1 MAGIRINSELPGLRA
16 EREKDGRMPSDPWLL
31 YEWMFKSRTFEE
43 AVRRIWKDGLISGEM
58 HLGLGEEAIV
68 AGIIPQLKDGDAMAL
83 DHRGTPPMLMRGV
96 DPVALL
102 REFMGKPDGLC
113 GGRGGHMHL
122 FAPEK
127 LAASSG
133 IVGAA
138 GPAAA
143 GFALAGQ
150 MLRPGTVSVA
160 FFGDGA
166 ANAGMLMESMNLA
179 VVWTLPVIFVC
190 KDNGWAITTPADTA
204 VGGNL
209 LARAKAFGM
218 KAVEVDGADVG
229 AVWSAAG
236 EALCH
241 ARAGNGPVF
250 LWAHCV
256 HLEGHFLGDGL
267 LDMFR
272 RPLYSFRKR
281 IRPMVKG
288 FLRSRG
294 APWGERLASLR
305 QILGVVFSIQRQTA
319 HQRDP
324 LVRTRPVLA
333 AEDAAR
339 LADLESAVR
348 IEIRQC
354 VARALQAQGIGV

>member
-1 MAGIRINSELPGLRA
+1 MDRSPD
-16 EREKDGRMPSDPWLL
+16 KDGRSFPDLWSL
-31 YEWMFKSRTFEE
+31 YGLMFKSRVFEE
-43 AVRRIWKDGLISGEM
+43 AVRRIWKDGKISGEM

-68 AGIIPQLKDGDAMAL
+68 AGIVPQLIDGDAMAL

-96 DPVALL
+96 DPVGLL
-102 REFMGKPDGLC
+102 REFMGRPDGLC
-113 GGRGGHMHL
+113 RGMGGHMHL
-122 FAPEK
+122 FAPER

-179 VVWTLPVIFVC
+179 AVWKLPVIFVC
-190 KDNGWAITTPADTA
+190 KDNGWAITTPAGTV

-209 LARAKAFGM
+209 LARAQAFGM
-218 KAVEVDGADVG
+218 KAIEVDGAEVG

-236 EALCH
+236 DALRH
-241 ARAGNGPVF
+241 ARAGDGPVF

-256 HLEGHFLGDGL
+256 HLEGHFLGDGM
-267 LDMFR
+267 LDTFR
-272 RPLYSFRKR
+272 RPVFSFRKR
-281 IRPMVKG
+281 IWPMAKG
-288 FLRSRG
+288 FFRGGG
-294 APWGERLASLR
+294 APWAERIASLR
-305 QILGVVFSIQRQTA
+305 QILGAVFTIQSQTA
-319 HQRDP
+319 GRGDP
-324 LVRTRPVLA
+324 LLRTRPVLA
-333 AEDAAR
+333 AKDAVR
-339 LADLESAVR
+339 LAELESAVR
-348 IEIRQC
+348 REIQIS
-354 VARALQAQGIGV
+354 VAEAFQSQGSAS